1 MGTRADYVT
10 RPREL
15 VAAILRSAQRFISA
29 AEIHRTLATESSRV
43 SLATVYRTLEHLREK
58 GEAEVRIDDAGEAT
72 YMVCEPDHHH
82 HHAICSN
89 CARVVDVDCDAV
101 EQFTASL
108 RESHGFELHAHKME
122 FVGRCRE
129 CQG

>member
-15 VAAILRSAQRFISA
+15 VAAILRGAKRFISA

-72 YMVCEPDHHH
+72 YMVCEPQHHH
-82 HHAICSN
+82 HHAICSK
-89 CARVVDVDCDAV
+89 CGRVVNVECDAMDRFA
-101 EQFTASL
+101 EAL
-108 RESHGFELHAHKME
+108 RETHAFELDAHKME
-122 FVGRCRE
+122 FSGRCKE
-129 CQG
+129 CR

>member
-15 VAAILRSAQRFISA
+15 VAAILRGAKRFISA

-72 YMVCEPDHHH
+72 YMVCEPQHHH
-82 HHAICSN
+82 HHAICST
-89 CARVVDVDCDAV
+89 CGRVVNVECDAMDR
-101 EQFTASL
+101 FSDAL
-108 RESHGFELHAHKME
+108 RETHGFELDAHKME
-122 FVGRCRE
+122 FSGRCKE
-129 CQG
+129 CR